1 MFLPPNMVISA
12 FSSMF
17 TFLHLFL
24 GVETSKVYNLGT
36 TLLASTSPPPSSR
49 CSIGSPCYTIN
60 GPAGRVDSLDW
71 VDSIWA
77 PKLGIKHW
85 DIRLGCFLSRY
96 TACNTEWFTLISV
109 VMYFGWKT
117 MVQWL
122 MKSGYTSWIILEWL
136 LTMYRTLTCS

>member
-1 MFLPPNMVISA
+1 MYGNVNTECLYSFVKPLSGSILSEIVTNTSQQPLGSYLGDGIIACGCILAPKRYTLVISP
-12 FSSMF
+12 FSSIF

-60 GPAGRVDSLDW
+60 GSAGRVDPLDG

-77 PKLGIKHW
+77 PKLGIKPW
-85 DIRLGCFLSRY
+85 GF
-96 TACNTEWFTLISV
+96 
-109 VMYFGWKT
+109 
-117 MVQWL
+117 
-122 MKSGYTSWIILEWL
+122 
-136 LTMYRTLTCS
+136 